1 MTADSDFVQT
11 FENKTK
17 SDSFPIPRIADC
29 IDQIGNA
36 KFVST
41 FDMLKGYWQVPLTQR
56 AREISAFVTP
66 SGLYQYKV
74 MPFGMKNAPA
84 TFQRMVNKL
93 VRDIDG
99 CEGFIDDV
107 VIFSDN
113 WSDHI
118 RQIERFFQIMRE
130 AKLTINLMKSEFGK
144 ATVKYLG
151 HIVGQGQVR
160 PLDAK
165 IQTIVK
171 YPIPTSRK
179 ELARFLG
186 MAGYYRNFCLNF
198 SEIAA
203 PLTNLLSKKVKFVW
217 TDDCQ
222 LAFDKV
228 KLLLQKSPVLKSPDY
243 EKPFKLIIDS
253 SDIGTGSV
261 LVQEAS
267 DGLDHP
273 VSYFS
278 KKFLKYQK
286 NYSVVEKETLGLV
299 LALEHFDVYLGSTP
313 FKIKVYT
320 DHNPL
325 TFLKTMKNKNQRL
338 VRWSLALQEYNL
350 EIQHIPGSENV
361 VADALSRCI
370 G

>member
-1 MTADSDFVQT
+1 
-11 FENKTK
+11 
-17 SDSFPIPRIADC
+17 
-29 IDQIGNA
+29 
-36 KFVST
+36 
-41 FDMLKGYWQVPLTQR
+41 
-56 AREISAFVTP
+56 
-66 SGLYQYKV
+66 
-74 MPFGMKNAPA
+74 
-84 TFQRMVNKL
+84 
-93 VRDIDG
+93 
-99 CEGFIDDV
+99 
-107 VIFSDN
+107 
-113 WSDHI
+113 
-118 RQIERFFQIMRE
+118 
-130 AKLTINLMKSEFGK
+130 MKSEFGK

-165 IQTIVK
+165 IQNIVK

-228 KLLLQKSPVLKSPDY
+228 KLLLQKSLVLKSPDY

-253 SDIGTGSV
+253 SDV
-261 LVQEAS
+261 S

-299 LALEHFDVYLGSTP
+299 LALEHFDV
-313 FKIKVYT
+313 
-320 DHNPL
+320 
-325 TFLKTMKNKNQRL
+325 
-338 VRWSLALQEYNL
+338 
-350 EIQHIPGSENV
+350 
-361 VADALSRCI
+361 
-370 G
+370 

>member
-1 MTADSDFVQT
+1 
-11 FENKTK
+11 
-17 SDSFPIPRIADC
+17 
-29 IDQIGNA
+29 
-36 KFVST
+36 
-41 FDMLKGYWQVPLTQR
+41 MLKGYWQVPLTLR

-93 VRDIDG
+93 VQDIDG
-99 CEGFIDDV
+99 CEGYIDDV

-118 RQIERFFQIMRE
+118 RQIKSFFQIMRE

-203 PLTNLLSKKVKFVW
+203 PLTNFLSKKVKFVW

-253 SDIGTGSV
+253 SDVGTGSV

-350 EIQHIPGSENV
+350 DIQHIPGSENV

>member
-1 MTADSDFVQT
+1 M
-11 FENKTK
+11 
-17 SDSFPIPRIADC
+17 
-29 IDQIGNA
+29 
-36 KFVST
+36 
-41 FDMLKGYWQVPLTQR
+41 
-56 AREISAFVTP
+56 
-66 SGLYQYKV
+66 
-74 MPFGMKNAPA
+74 
-84 TFQRMVNKL
+84 
-93 VRDIDG
+93 
-99 CEGFIDDV
+99 
-107 VIFSDN
+107 
-113 WSDHI
+113 
-118 RQIERFFQIMRE
+118 
-130 AKLTINLMKSEFGK
+130 
-144 ATVKYLG
+144 
-151 HIVGQGQVR
+151 
-160 PLDAK
+160 
-165 IQTIVK
+165 
-171 YPIPTSRK
+171 
-179 ELARFLG
+179 
-186 MAGYYRNFCLNF
+186 NF

-253 SDIGTGSV
+253 SDVGTGSV

-286 NYSVVEKETLGLV
+286 NYSIEKE
-299 LALEHFDVYLGSTP
+299 TP

-338 VRWSLALQEYNL
+338 LRWSLALQEYNL
-350 EIQHIPGSENV
+350 EIQHIPWSENV

>member
-1 MTADSDFVQT
+1 
-11 FENKTK
+11 
-17 SDSFPIPRIADC
+17 
-29 IDQIGNA
+29 
-36 KFVST
+36 
-41 FDMLKGYWQVPLTQR
+41 
-56 AREISAFVTP
+56 
-66 SGLYQYKV
+66 
-74 MPFGMKNAPA
+74 
-84 TFQRMVNKL
+84 
-93 VRDIDG
+93 
-99 CEGFIDDV
+99 
-107 VIFSDN
+107 
-113 WSDHI
+113 
-118 RQIERFFQIMRE
+118 
-130 AKLTINLMKSEFGK
+130 
-144 ATVKYLG
+144 
-151 HIVGQGQVR
+151 
-160 PLDAK
+160 
-165 IQTIVK
+165 
-171 YPIPTSRK
+171 
-179 ELARFLG
+179 

-198 SEIAA
+198 TEIAA

-253 SDIGTGSV
+253 SDV
-261 LVQEAS
+261 S

-299 LALEHFDVYLGSTP
+299 LALEHFDIYLGSTP
-313 FKIKVYT
+313 FKINVYT

-325 TFLKTMKNKNQRL
+325 TFLKTIKNKNQRL

>member
-1 MTADSDFVQT
+1 M
-11 FENKTK
+11 
-17 SDSFPIPRIADC
+17 
-29 IDQIGNA
+29 
-36 KFVST
+36 
-41 FDMLKGYWQVPLTQR
+41 
-56 AREISAFVTP
+56 
-66 SGLYQYKV
+66 
-74 MPFGMKNAPA
+74 
-84 TFQRMVNKL
+84 
-93 VRDIDG
+93 
-99 CEGFIDDV
+99 
-107 VIFSDN
+107 
-113 WSDHI
+113 
-118 RQIERFFQIMRE
+118 
-130 AKLTINLMKSEFGK
+130 
-144 ATVKYLG
+144 KYLG

-160 PLDAK
+160 PLDAR
-165 IQTIVK
+165 IQNIVK

-186 MAGYYRNFCLNF
+186 MAGYYRNFCN
-198 SEIAA
+198 IAA

-217 TDDCQ
+217 TDDWQ
-222 LAFDKV
+222 MAFDKV

-253 SDIGTGSV
+253 SDVGTGSV

-278 KKFLKYQK
+278 KKFLKYQRK
-286 NYSVVEKETLGLV
+286 YSVVEKETLGLV
-299 LALEHFDVYLGSTP
+299 LALEHFDVYLGS

>member
-1 MTADSDFVQT
+1 
-11 FENKTK
+11 
-17 SDSFPIPRIADC
+17 
-29 IDQIGNA
+29 
-36 KFVST
+36 
-41 FDMLKGYWQVPLTQR
+41 
-56 AREISAFVTP
+56 
-66 SGLYQYKV
+66 
-74 MPFGMKNAPA
+74 
-84 TFQRMVNKL
+84 
-93 VRDIDG
+93 
-99 CEGFIDDV
+99 
-107 VIFSDN
+107 
-113 WSDHI
+113 
-118 RQIERFFQIMRE
+118 MRE
-130 AKLTINLMKSEFGK
+130 AKMTINLMKSEFGK
-144 ATVKYLG
+144 ANVKYLG

-165 IQTIVK
+165 IQTIPEF
-171 YPIPTSRK
+171 PIPTSRK
-179 ELARFLG
+179 NLIDFSVWQDITG
-186 MAGYYRNFCLNF
+186 IFLNF

-203 PLTNLLSKKVKFVW
+203 QLTNLLCKKVKFVW

-228 KLLLQKSPVLKSPDY
+228 KLLLQNSPVLKCPDY
-243 EKPFKLIIDS
+243 KKPFKLIIDS
-253 SDIGTGSV
+253 SDVGTGSL

-267 DGLDHP
+267 DGLDHH

-286 NYSVVEKETLGLV
+286 NYSVVEKETLDLV
-299 LALEHFDVYLGSTP
+299 LALEHFDVALGSTP

-350 EIQHIPGSENV
+350 EIQHIPGSENG

-370 G
+370 GLDVKISAKK